1 MDRRKTKTGSGKAEA
16 VIARERPGAS
26 EVEAKASNLKASR
39 RPTPQKRDGG
49 WHGESTGNRRH
60 VLPASEIRRRWRDGI
75 ASIWESHRL
84 PAIMMNE
91 GWEQQ
96 ALGFRT
102 LPGDSKYFGDAGKQC
117 VLNFRVRDLDAMMA
131 QPECCRNRRGTRSRT
146 LSEWAV
152 RPLIRRGRHC
162 H

>member
-1 MDRRKTKTGSGKAEA
+1 
-16 VIARERPGAS
+16 
-26 EVEAKASNLKASR
+26 
-39 RPTPQKRDGG
+39 
-49 WHGESTGNRRH
+49 
-60 VLPASEIRRRWRDGI
+60 
-75 ASIWESHRL
+75 
-84 PAIMMNE
+84 MNE

-131 QPECCRNRRGTRSRT
+131 QPERCRNRRGTRSRT

-152 RPLIRRGRHC
+152 RPLYDAEGIAIELWQPAGRDAR
-162 H
+162 